1 MMRQNFT
8 RIMPALAILLA
19 MSLTAHAET
28 LRGRVVGVA
37 DGDTVTVLGGRNEQH
52 KIRLMGI
59 DAPEKSQAF
68 GNRSKQALSALIF
81 NREVS
86 VEYRKKDRYGRLV
99 GKIVVNG
106 VDANLEQVRAG
117 MAWHYKQYQREQSAD
132 DRIAY
137 AAVEEQARAARRGLW
152 RDSDSMPPWEYR
164 KGARR
169 KDSRAP

>member
-1 MMRQNFT
+1 MRLNFT
-8 RIMPALAILLA
+8 RIMPALATLLA
-19 MSLTAHAET
+19 MFITAHAET
-28 LRGRVVGVA
+28 LHGRVVGVA
-37 DGDTVTVLGGRNEQH
+37 DGDTVTVLDSRNEQY

-59 DAPEKSQAF
+59 DAPEKKQAF
-68 GNRSKQALSALIF
+68 GNRSKQALSALVF

-137 AAVEEQARAARRGLW
+137 AAVEEQARTARRGLW
-152 RDSDSMPPWEYR
+152 RDNDPMPPWEYR